1 MGLRPFRVKIRAILC
16 SITSKVGPMESV
28 FKSVDPLDTVVKN
41 VNVGG
46 MNTKSKVS
54 LRNLHKSFG
63 ESRILKGVDFEA
75 QNGDSLVL
83 FGESGSG
90 KSVLLKCILGLVA
103 LDAGNILID
112 GTITNG
118 HGTDKDSKH
127 LNKIGMLFQR
137 SALFDSLTVWE
148 NVVFRLLQS
157 KACDPIE
164 GKKLALQ
171 KLALVRMGTGAADLM
186 PSELSGGMQKRVGLA
201 RAIAGDP
208 QILLLDEP
216 TAGLDPI
223 LSNGISELV
232 ADIIKE
238 LNTTVISITNDID
251 SAQII
256 SSKAAMLYN
265 GQIIWQGLTNSIEK
279 SDNPHVQKYIKSWMA
294 ERSLRKKTK
303 ARTKRRKRI

>member
-1 MGLRPFRVKIRAILC
+1 
-16 SITSKVGPMESV
+16 
-28 FKSVDPLDTVVKN
+28 
-41 VNVGG
+41 

-171 KLALVRMGTGAADLM
+171 KLALVRMGKGAADLM

-279 SDNPHVQKYIKSWMA
+279 SDNPNVQKYIKSWMA